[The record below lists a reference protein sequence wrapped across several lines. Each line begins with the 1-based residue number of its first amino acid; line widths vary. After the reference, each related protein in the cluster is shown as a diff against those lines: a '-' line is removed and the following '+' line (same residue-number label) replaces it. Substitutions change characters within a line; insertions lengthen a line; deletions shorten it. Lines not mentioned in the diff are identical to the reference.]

1 MKWDHSLIDTL
12 EWGNQI
18 SHKEDKI
25 KIADLI
31 ASKVENGQVIGVG
44 SGSTSYLALTRI
56 AERIRTERLSILA
69 IPTSLEIRM
78 TCAQLGT
85 PVTSLFSHK
94 PDWTF
99 DGADEVD
106 SHFNLI
112 KGRGG
117 AMFKEKLLIS
127 SSPQTY
133 ILVDPSKKVERLG
146 AKFPIPIE
154 IFPEALTYVE
164 DKLQR
169 LNPREIKLRMGQGKD
184 GPIITEN
191 GNMIL
196 DVWMDYIPENT
207 ESTLKSI
214 TGVLESGLFMNY
226 KVEVLG
232 LTHESL
238 LFQYLQEYL
247 GEMFT
252 IFLRIAYVRKDLRQC
267 FLIILPYKLLIHL

>member
-18 SHKEDKI
+18 SPKEDKI
-25 KIADLI
+25 KLADLI

-78 TCAQLGT
+78 TCAQLGI

-146 AKFPIPIE
+146 AKFPIPVE
-154 IFPEALTYVE
+154 IFPEALTHVE
-164 DKLQR
+164 DRLHR
-169 LNPREIKLRMGQGKD
+169 LNPREIQLRMGQGKD

-232 LTHESL
+232 LTS
-238 LFQYLQEYL
+238 
-247 GEMFT
+247 
-252 IFLRIAYVRKDLRQC
+252 
-267 FLIILPYKLLIHL
+267 

>member
-1 MKWDHSLIDTL
+1 MKWNHSLIDTL

-25 KIADLI
+25 KIANLI
-31 ASKVENGQVIGVG
+31 ASKVENRQVIGVG

-56 AERIRTERLSILA
+56 AERIRMEHLSILA

-78 TCAQLGT
+78 TCAQLGI

-146 AKFPIPIE
+146 AKFPIPVE

-164 DKLQR
+164 DRLQR
-169 LNPREIKLRMGQGKD
+169 LNPGGIKLRMGQGKD

-232 LTHESL
+232 LTS
-238 LFQYLQEYL
+238 
-247 GEMFT
+247 
-252 IFLRIAYVRKDLRQC
+252 
-267 FLIILPYKLLIHL
+267 

>member
-44 SGSTSYLALTRI
+44 SGSTSYLALIRI

-78 TCAQLGT
+78 TCAQLGI

-169 LNPREIKLRMGQGKD
+169 LNPREIKLRMD

-214 TGVLESGLFMNY
+214 TGVLESGLFINY

-232 LTHESL
+232 LTS
-238 LFQYLQEYL
+238 
-247 GEMFT
+247 
-252 IFLRIAYVRKDLRQC
+252 
-267 FLIILPYKLLIHL
+267 

>member
-69 IPTSLEIRM
+69 IHTSLEIRM
-78 TCAQLGT
+78 TCAQLGI

-146 AKFPIPIE
+146 AKFTIPVE
-154 IFPEALTYVE
+154 IFPEALTHVE
-164 DKLQR
+164 DRLHR

-196 DVWMDYIPENT
+196 DVWMDYIHENT

-232 LTHESL
+232 LTS
-238 LFQYLQEYL
+238 
-247 GEMFT
+247 
-252 IFLRIAYVRKDLRQC
+252 
-267 FLIILPYKLLIHL
+267 

>member
-56 AERIRTERLSILA
+56 AERIRMEHLSILA
-69 IPTSLEIRM
+69 IPTSL
-78 TCAQLGT
+78 AQLGI

-164 DKLQR
+164 DRLQR
-169 LNPREIKLRMGQGKD
+169 LNPGEIKLRMGQGKD

-196 DVWMDYIPENT
+196 DVWMDYIPKNT

-232 LTHESL
+232 LTS
-238 LFQYLQEYL
+238 
-247 GEMFT
+247 
-252 IFLRIAYVRKDLRQC
+252 
-267 FLIILPYKLLIHL
+267 

>member
-44 SGSTSYLALTRI
+44 SGSTSYLALIRI
-56 AERIRTERLSILA
+56 AERIRTERLSI
-69 IPTSLEIRM
+69 
-78 TCAQLGT
+78 
-85 PVTSLFSHK
+85 FSHK

-164 DKLQR
+164 DRLQR
-169 LNPREIKLRMGQGKD
+169 LNPGEIKLRMGQGKD

-232 LTHESL
+232 LTS
-238 LFQYLQEYL
+238 
-247 GEMFT
+247 
-252 IFLRIAYVRKDLRQC
+252 
-267 FLIILPYKLLIHL
+267 

>member
-44 SGSTSYLALTRI
+44 SGSTSYLALVRI
-56 AERIRTERLSILA
+56 AERIRTEHLSILA

-78 TCAQLGT
+78 TCAQLGI

-106 SHFNLI
+106 AHFNLI

-117 AMFKEKLLIS
+117 AMFKEKLLIC

-133 ILVDPSKKVERLG
+133 ILVDPSKQVERLG
-146 AKFPIPIE
+146 TKFPIPVE
-154 IFPEALTYVE
+154 IFPQALTYVE
-164 DKLQR
+164 DRLHH

-196 DVWMDYIPENT
+196 DVWMDHIPENT

-232 LTHESL
+232 LTS
-238 LFQYLQEYL
+238 
-247 GEMFT
+247 
-252 IFLRIAYVRKDLRQC
+252 
-267 FLIILPYKLLIHL
+267 

>member
-1 MKWDHSLIDTL
+1 MKWNHSLIDTL

-25 KIADLI
+25 KIANLI

-56 AERIRTERLSILA
+56 AERIRTEHLSILA

-78 TCAQLGT
+78 TCAQLGI

-146 AKFPIPIE
+146 AKFPIPVE

-169 LNPREIKLRMGQGKD
+169 LNPREIKLRMGKGKD

-232 LTHESL
+232 LTS
-238 LFQYLQEYL
+238 
-247 GEMFT
+247 
-252 IFLRIAYVRKDLRQC
+252 
-267 FLIILPYKLLIHL
+267 

>member
-44 SGSTSYLALTRI
+44 SGSTSYLA
-56 AERIRTERLSILA
+56 
-69 IPTSLEIRM
+69 
-78 TCAQLGT
+78 
-85 PVTSLFSHK
+85 
-94 PDWTF
+94 
-99 DGADEVD
+99 ADEVD

-232 LTHESL
+232 LTS
-238 LFQYLQEYL
+238 
-247 GEMFT
+247 
-252 IFLRIAYVRKDLRQC
+252 
-267 FLIILPYKLLIHL
+267 

>member
-44 SGSTSYLALTRI
+44 SGSTSYLALIRI
-56 AERIRTERLSILA
+56 RIRTERLSILA

-78 TCAQLGT
+78 TCAQLGI

-164 DKLQR
+164 DRLQR
-169 LNPREIKLRMGQGKD
+169 LNPGEIKLRMGQGKD

-232 LTHESL
+232 LTS
-238 LFQYLQEYL
+238 
-247 GEMFT
+247 
-252 IFLRIAYVRKDLRQC
+252 
-267 FLIILPYKLLIHL
+267 

>member
-1 MKWDHSLIDTL
+1 MKWNHSLIDTL

-25 KIADLI
+25 KIANLI

-56 AERIRTERLSILA
+56 AERIRTEHLSILA

-78 TCAQLGT
+78 TCAQLGI

-146 AKFPIPIE
+146 AKFPIPVE

-169 LNPREIKLRMGQGKD
+169 LNPREIKLRTGKGKD

-232 LTHESL
+232 LTS
-238 LFQYLQEYL
+238 
-247 GEMFT
+247 
-252 IFLRIAYVRKDLRQC
+252 
-267 FLIILPYKLLIHL
+267 

>member
-56 AERIRTERLSILA
+56 AERIRMEHLSILA

-78 TCAQLGT
+78 TCAQLGI

-146 AKFPIPIE
+146 AKFPIPVE
-154 IFPEALTYVE
+154 IFPEALTHVE
-164 DKLQR
+164 DRLHR

-196 DVWMDYIPENT
+196 DVWMDYIPKNT

-232 LTHESL
+232 LTS
-238 LFQYLQEYL
+238 
-247 GEMFT
+247 
-252 IFLRIAYVRKDLRQC
+252 
-267 FLIILPYKLLIHL
+267 

>member
-78 TCAQLGT
+78 TCAQLGI

-146 AKFPIPIE
+146 AKFPIPVE
-154 IFPEALTYVE
+154 IFPEALT
-164 DKLQR
+164 L
-169 LNPREIKLRMGQGKD
+169 
-184 GPIITEN
+184 
-191 GNMIL
+191 
-196 DVWMDYIPENT
+196 
-207 ESTLKSI
+207 
-214 TGVLESGLFMNY
+214 
-226 KVEVLG
+226 
-232 LTHESL
+232 
-238 LFQYLQEYL
+238 
-247 GEMFT
+247 
-252 IFLRIAYVRKDLRQC
+252 
-267 FLIILPYKLLIHL
+267 

>member
-44 SGSTSYLALTRI
+44 SGSTSYLALIRI

-78 TCAQLGT
+78 TCAQLGI

-146 AKFPIPIE
+146 AKIPIE

-232 LTHESL
+232 LTS
-238 LFQYLQEYL
+238 
-247 GEMFT
+247 
-252 IFLRIAYVRKDLRQC
+252 
-267 FLIILPYKLLIHL
+267 

>member
-56 AERIRTERLSILA
+56 AERIRMEHLSILA

-78 TCAQLGT
+78 TCAQLGI

-127 SSPQTY
+127 PQTY

-164 DKLQR
+164 DRLQR
-169 LNPREIKLRMGQGKD
+169 LNPGEIKLRMGQGKD

-196 DVWMDYIPENT
+196 DVWMDYIPKNT

-232 LTHESL
+232 LTS
-238 LFQYLQEYL
+238 
-247 GEMFT
+247 
-252 IFLRIAYVRKDLRQC
+252 
-267 FLIILPYKLLIHL
+267 